1 MQTNHRTFIII
12 SLLIAMLVITGCN
25 ADASAGLFRQ
35 ISESTTPVGI
45 QYKQL
50 LGLDATN
57 TILYYSTTKGIFQS
71 PNNSLKGSVKDKI
84 IQSTYYDSA
93 STDIAY
99 LTNEDSVNIN
109 IFDVATPD
117 SVTAIR
123 PTDAALDA
131 SKPHRIVNLYPNGL
145 VMLQGTSASDATKPL
160 YTLGQYASGAVS
172 SIITFPE
179 MDGYSLVS
187 VIQESGF
194 EQSMLSTTSPV
205 IISFVDNATKKI
217 YRHVYYDRTTRQ
229 ELPSLFSSKRIA
241 GFSIDSSSKVY
252 IITTLGELYGG
263 TATGAFVEM
272 YDSAKTYDVHGFMY
286 MAEGTTNSHII
297 TKSSSKND
305 ALFVY
310 SFPKGSTSANVTTT
324 NSIRS
329 GYGEYLFSA
338 EIVSTLYVGNS
349 SGIDTLLIATNENG
363 LFKFGIKVDFANQD
377 NSNNGRSS
385 RSEEYQD
392 FTPYTTL

>member
-1 MQTNHRTFIII
+1 MRTKHRNFILF
-12 SLLIAMLVITGCN
+12 SLLIAILVITGCN

-50 LGLDATN
+50 LGLDATK
-57 TILYYSTTKGIFQS
+57 TVLYYSTTKGIFKS
-71 PNNSLKGSVKDKI
+71 PNDSLKASIKDKI
-84 IQSTYYDSA
+84 IQSTYYDTA
-93 STDIAY
+93 SNDIAY
-99 LTNEDSVNIN
+99 LTNEDSVSIN
-109 IFDVATPD
+109 IFDVGSPN
-117 SVTAIR
+117 SVTVIT
-123 PTDAALDA
+123 PTDGAFNP
-131 SKPHRIVNLYPNGL
+131 SETVSIVNLYPNGL
-145 VMLQGTSASDATKPL
+145 VMLHGTSAADATKTL
-160 YTLGQYASGAVS
+160 YALGQYGSGTV
-172 SIITFPE
+172 IPKITFPE

-194 EQSMLSTTSPV
+194 EQSLLSTTSPV

-217 YRHVYYDRTTRQ
+217 YRHIFYDGTTRQ
-229 ELPSLFSSKRIA
+229 ELPSTFSDKRLA
-241 GFSIDSSSKVY
+241 GFSIDTSSNVY

-272 YDSAKTYDVHGFMY
+272 YDAAKTYDVHGFMY
-286 MAEGTTNSHII
+286 MTEGTTNTHII

-310 SFPKGSTSANVTTT
+310 SFPKSSTLANVTST

-338 EIVSTLYVGNS
+338 EIVSTLYLGNN

-363 LFKFGIKVDFANQD
+363 LFKIGIKVDAANQD
-377 NSNNGRSS
+377 SSNNGRSS
-385 RSEEYQD
+385 QSEEYQD
-392 FTPYTTL
+392 FTLYNTI